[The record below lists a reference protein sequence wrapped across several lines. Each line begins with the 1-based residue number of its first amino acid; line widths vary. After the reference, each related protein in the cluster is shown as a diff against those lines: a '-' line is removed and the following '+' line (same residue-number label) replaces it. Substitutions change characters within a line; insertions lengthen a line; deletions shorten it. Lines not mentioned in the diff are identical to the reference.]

1 MQRVYL
7 GEGAGLVVHDGHGV
21 RWLGGDRI
29 HGLGAPREHI
39 GPLNEPEETY

>member
-1 MQRVYL
+1 MVLERH
-7 GEGAGLVVHDGHGV
+7 GAC
-21 RWLGGDRI
+21 WLGGDRI